1 MREIKSGSE
10 FLLKLERFNYFRFYI
25 WYPWH
30 LYFLGVCHAPTVS
43 RIYATIDYFSLFQIP
58 RVSSEN
64 LLLASSLYN
73 TLNNIYFFRIPLIP
87 HYAFMAWCSVKEQG
101 PVLYLKLFSTGILV
115 DKMFQRT
122 LEYETFQ
129 VFTTMKIQILVFWFV
144 MPCRFQHP
152 EGHGLNISL
161 RKMLLRIL
169 PVQINTRAYELEPLK
184 DWYRE
189 FA

>member
-1 MREIKSGSE
+1 
-10 FLLKLERFNYFRFYI
+10 
-25 WYPWH
+25 
-30 LYFLGVCHAPTVS
+30 
-43 RIYATIDYFSLFQIP
+43 
-58 RVSSEN
+58 
-64 LLLASSLYN
+64 
-73 TLNNIYFFRIPLIP
+73 
-87 HYAFMAWCSVKEQG
+87 MAWCSVKEQG